1 MKNRELDTN
10 NVWEEIVNCNAEMR
24 SFSRERADARN
35 RERRLRKLCLSI
47 SAVAALGL
55 TFFILGITGALVEG
69 IAMTTSMVLTM
80 ISCYLLGRYMEAEK
94 K

>member
-24 SFSRERADARN
+24 SFSRERADARK
-35 RERRLRKLCLSI
+35 REYRLRKLCLSV

-55 TFFILGITGALVEG
+55 TFFILGITGALVWWL
-69 IAMTTSMVLTM
+69 AMTTSLVSAMA
-80 ISCYLLGRYMEAEK
+80 SCYLLGRYVEAEK
-94 K
+94 A